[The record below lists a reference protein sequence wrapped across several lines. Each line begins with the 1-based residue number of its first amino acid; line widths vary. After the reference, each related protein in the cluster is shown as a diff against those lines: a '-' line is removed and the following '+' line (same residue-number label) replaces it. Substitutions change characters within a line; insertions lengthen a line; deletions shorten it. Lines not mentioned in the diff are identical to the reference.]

1 MKMIICLFFLTLA
14 ITALSQT
21 NPAPVIPVAPEQI
34 VVSNAD
40 QALGAFIHYKAPSIN
55 FENAVKL
62 AGSLMAIV
70 LVGARYLRKIIPDS
84 WQVNKAGLALAHV
97 AGEINPSI
105 LKLAVDASN
114 QQILKLQSPAQAGT
128 TTTPTK

>member
-1 MKMIICLFFLTLA
+1 MKTIICMLFLTLA

-62 AGSLMAIV
+62 AGSLMAII

-97 AGEINPSI
+97 AERVAVPGSYCRQE
-105 LKLAVDASN
+105 KQLARRFNARYK
-114 QQILKLQSPAQAGT
+114 QRRQAH
-128 TTTPTK
+128 